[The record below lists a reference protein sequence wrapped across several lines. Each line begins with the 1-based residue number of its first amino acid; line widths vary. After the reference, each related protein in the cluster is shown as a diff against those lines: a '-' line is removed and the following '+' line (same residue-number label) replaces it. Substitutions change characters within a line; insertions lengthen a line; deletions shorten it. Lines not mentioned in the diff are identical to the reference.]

1 MARRTWVQDPD
12 TGKLIPKAE
21 YRRGKDYQHYVQGDI
36 EAFVSVIDGSVI
48 DDRGKLRRHNA
59 KHGVTHTEDYSP
71 EFMRRRRESIHRAQE
86 RESKADRIALLRRQ
100 IDERH

>member
-48 DDRGKLRRHNA
+48 MTVASCAATTPSTVSPTQKTTAPSSCGAVERVYIERRN
-59 KHGVTHTEDYSP
+59 V
-71 EFMRRRRESIHRAQE
+71 RA
-86 RESKADRIALLRRQ
+86 RQ
-100 IDERH
+100 IV